1 MKSGASEPSRSA
13 STAVAKLNFLGGQSG
28 PALFPR
34 ERILKPLPKR
44 NQNFFG
50 WLDPATQL
58 CFAVFPAR
66 KADDGFDGM
75 HFQIYVEG
83 IDNCQ
88 RVAFIKLEAVEKTWE
103 RVRYASSF
111 ADFVKQISFRG
122 ASGVLSQTDARY
134 HYPDDLTFFEYC
146 LSMAR
151 ACHTHLYSIDE
162 ASDGP
167 VFNVLNETDYVEFDN
182 VEDLGAAR

>member
-1 MKSGASEPSRSA
+1 MKSDASEPSRSA

-28 PALFPR
+28 PALFSN
-34 ERILKPLPKR
+34 ESILKPLPKR

-50 WLDPATQL
+50 WLDPTTQL
-58 CFAVFPAR
+58 CFAIFPAYQ
-66 KADDGFDGM
+66 ADDGFDGM

-83 IDNCQ
+83 IEKRQ
-88 RVAFIKLEAVEKTWE
+88 RVAFIKLEAVEKTGG

-111 ADFVKQISFRG
+111 VDFVKQISFRG
-122 ASGVLSQTDARY
+122 ASGVLSLTNARFL
-134 HYPDDLTFFEYC
+134 YPDDHTFFDYC

-162 ASDGP
+162 TSDGP
-167 VFNVLNETDYVEFDN
+167 VFNVLNEADCVEFDS